1 MCVTVSPRLKD
12 ETFHIPRKDF
22 LRRGAPPMQ
31 SIILSKTSRNMCST
45 SNLSCS
51 FGGIDDDD
59 DDDSDDDDS
68 ADDDD
73 DSAVM
78 M

>member
-1 MCVTVSPRLKD
+1 
-12 ETFHIPRKDF
+12 
-22 LRRGAPPMQ
+22 MQ

-68 ADDDD
+68 ADDDVTIGWQGALCSLNNA
-73 DSAVM
+73 SADFKSILLQC
-78 M
+78 

>member
-1 MCVTVSPRLKD
+1 MKHFIFLAKISCD
-12 ETFHIPRKDF
+12 EGHHQCKVLYYQKLVGICAVRVY
-22 LRRGAPPMQ
+22 L
-31 SIILSKTSRNMCST
+31 L
-45 SNLSCS
+45 CS
-51 FGGIDDDD
+51 FGGIDDDDDD

>member
-1 MCVTVSPRLKD
+1 
-12 ETFHIPRKDF
+12 
-22 LRRGAPPMQ
+22 MQ

-51 FGGIDDDD
+51 FGGD

-78 M
+78 MMTVASCSVQFEQGFG